1 MQSTFL
7 HECKALTDVMQEFG
21 NPFIEETNDLMVLDT
36 KEIMGEL
43 VVATV
48 KTIETLGQQQYSQFI
63 EVERLFHCEKPL
75 TDAITKNKLSLFST
89 APTKSPSKG
98 KLQLDSLK
106 SDCNLFYRLYV
117 TCQNR
122 DGDLD
127 RFFAHE
133 NSSTPPSLSQ
143 GGMLRTANK
152 AELLTCLE
160 SGVDITSVNK
170 YP

>member
-1 MQSTFL
+1 MEATGPVIHKDDKPLDKGLS
-7 HECKALTDVMQEFG
+7 
-21 NPFIEETNDLMVLDT
+21 IRRYVLCGAQLL
-36 KEIMGEL
+36 EGL
-43 VVATV
+43 SATV
-48 KTIETLGQQQYSQFI
+48 KTIETLGQQHYSQFI